1 MKIKNTL
8 AILFFLLSVVPAIS
22 QEKNYY
28 QTDFSKEEFASR
40 RAKIFD
46 AIGDQ
51 SIAVIQGSGG
61 VPGVSVFRQSNSFYY
76 LTGVESPHA
85 YLLINGKN
93 MRSTL
98 YLPHRDLG
106 MESNQGKVL
115 SAEDAELVKELTGI
129 EDVKGIEL
137 LARDLSGSGL
147 IRPPAPTLYT
157 EFSPVESGNDSR
169 DELLAKQIM
178 VASDPWDGSVSREAL
193 FIQKIQSQFPQFEI
207 KDLTPTLDGMRLI
220 KSKREIEIIREA
232 TQIAGLA
239 IIEAMKSTKPG
250 VYEYQL
256 GAAAKYVFTLH
267 GAMGDSYPA
276 IIGGGTNAYMG
287 HYFHKTDK
295 LVDGDLVLMDYAPDY
310 KYYSSDVTRIWPVN
324 GKFNAEQRALYEF
337 IIEYRDALFRYI
349 KPGVTS
355 NEVVDKAAAD
365 MKAYMEGKS
374 FLKPGHLKAV
384 EDGIKFRGHFQHPV
398 GMIVHDVG
406 RVHGVELQP
415 GMIFTIDP
423 MIWIRDERLY
433 IRIEDVALVTEDGV
447 ENMSAFVPTSIEDVE
462 KTIAERGMIEE
473 RPAVKLP
480 LDK

>member
-1 MKIKNTL
+1 MKSKNKLTVL
-8 AILFFLLSVVPAIS
+8 LFLLSIIPALA

-28 QTDFSKEEFASR
+28 QTDFSKEEFAIR

-46 AIGDQ
+46 EIGNQ

-61 VPGVSVFRQSNSFYY
+61 IPGVSVFRQSNSFYY
-76 LTGVESPHA
+76 LTGIESPHA
-85 YLLINGKN
+85 YLLINGKSKT
-93 MRSTL
+93 STL
-98 YLPHRDLG
+98 YLSHRDEG
-106 MESNQGKVL
+106 MERNQGKVL
-115 SAEDAELVKELTGI
+115 SAEDADLVKELTGI
-129 EDVKGIEL
+129 DQVKGIEF

-147 IRPPAPTLYT
+147 IRPPAPSLYT

-178 VASDPWDGSVSREAL
+178 AASDPWDGAASREAD
-193 FIQKIQSQFPQFEI
+193 FIQKLESRFPQFEI
-207 KDLTPTLDGMRLI
+207 KNLSPILDGLRLI
-220 KSKREIEIIREA
+220 KSQREIEIIREA

-239 IIEAMKSTKPG
+239 IIEAMKATRPG

-256 GAAAKYVFTLH
+256 GAAGKYVFSLH

-324 GKFNAEQRALYEF
+324 GKFTDEQRALYDF
-337 IIEYRDALFRYI
+337 IVEYRDALFRYI

-355 NEVVDKAAAD
+355 NEVLDQAAAD
-365 MKAYMEGKS
+365 MRKYMVGKK
-374 FLKPGHLKAV
+374 FVKPAHLKAV
-384 EDGIKFRGHFQHPV
+384 EAGINFRGHFQHPV

-406 RVHGVELQP
+406 QVHGVKLQP
-415 GMIFTIDP
+415 GMVFTIDP
-423 MIWIRDERLY
+423 MIWIHEERLY
-433 IRIEDVALVTEDGV
+433 VRIEDVALVTKDGV
-447 ENMSAFVPTSIEDVE
+447 ENMSAFVPTSIEDIE
-462 KTIAERGMIEE
+462 KTISEKGIIDFL
-473 RPAVKLP
+473 PASELP
-480 LDK
+480 LK

>member
-1 MKIKNTL
+1 MIPV
-8 AILFFLLSVVPAIS
+8 FG
-22 QEKNYY
+22 QEKNYHK
-28 QTDFSKEEFASR
+28 TDFSKEEFDSR
-40 RAKIFD
+40 RAKVFD
-46 AIGDQ
+46 AIGNQ
-51 SIAVIQGSGG
+51 SIAVVQGSGG
-61 VPGVSVFRQSNSFYY
+61 IPGVSVFRQSNSFYY

-85 YLLINGKN
+85 YLLLNGKN
-93 MRSTL
+93 KRTTL
-98 YLPHRDLG
+98 YLPHRDEG
-106 MESNQGKVL
+106 MENNQGKVL

-129 EDVKGIEL
+129 EEVKGIEF
-137 LARDLSGSGL
+137 LARDLSGTGL
-147 IRPPAPTLYT
+147 IRPPAPSLYT

-178 VASDPWDGSVSREAL
+178 TASDPWDGSGSREAA
-193 FIQKIQSQFPQFEI
+193 FIQKLQSRFPQFEI
-207 KDLTPTLDGMRLI
+207 KDLTPILDGMRLI
-220 KSKREIEIIREA
+220 KSEREISIIREA
-232 TQIAGLA
+232 TQIAGLG
-239 IIEAMKSTKPG
+239 IIEAMKSTKPD

-324 GKFNAEQRALYEF
+324 GKFNEEQRALYEF
-337 IIEYRDALFRYI
+337 IVAYRDALFKYI

-355 NEVVDKAAAD
+355 NEVLDQAAAD
-365 MKAYMEGKS
+365 MKEYLLGKA
-374 FLKPGHLKAV
+374 FVKPAHLKAV
-384 EDGIKFRGHFQHPV
+384 QEGIKFRGHFQHPV

-406 RVHGVELQP
+406 RVHGVKLEP

-423 MIWIRDERLY
+423 MIWLREERLY

-447 ENMSAFVPTSIEDVE
+447 ENLSAFVPTSIEEVE
-462 KTIAERGMIEE
+462 KTIAEKGMIEE

>member
-1 MKIKNTL
+1 MKIRDTL
-8 AILFFLLSVVPAIS
+8 AILLLLLGTIPSLA

-40 RAKIFD
+40 RSKIFD
-46 AIGDQ
+46 AIGNQ

-61 VPGVSVFRQSNSFYY
+61 TPGVSVFRQSNSFYY
-76 LTGVESPHA
+76 LTGIESPHA
-85 YLLINGKN
+85 YLLINGKSKS
-93 MRSTL
+93 STL
-98 YLPHRDLG
+98 YLSHRDEG
-106 MESNQGKVL
+106 MERNQGKVL
-115 SAEDAELVKELTGI
+115 SAEDADLVKELTGI
-129 EDVKGIEL
+129 DQVKGIEF

-147 IRPPAPTLYT
+147 IRPPAPSLYT

-169 DELLAKQIM
+169 DELLAKQITA
-178 VASDPWDGSVSREAL
+178 ASDPWDGASSREAD
-193 FIQKIQSQFPQFEI
+193 FIQKLESRFPQFEI
-207 KDLTPTLDGMRLI
+207 KNLSPILDGLRLI
-220 KSKREIEIIREA
+220 KSEREIEIIRKA

-256 GAAAKYVFTLH
+256 GAASKYVFSLH

-324 GKFNAEQRALYEF
+324 GKFTDEQRALYDF
-337 IIEYRDALFRYI
+337 IVEYRDALFRYI

-355 NEVVDKAAAD
+355 NEVLDQAAAD
-365 MKAYMEGKS
+365 MRKYMEGKK
-374 FLKPGHLKAV
+374 FVKPAHLKAV
-384 EDGIKFRGHFQHPV
+384 EAGINFRGHFQHPV

-406 RVHGVELQP
+406 QVHGVKLQP
-415 GMIFTIDP
+415 GMVFTIDP
-423 MIWIRDERLY
+423 MIWIHEERLY
-433 IRIEDVALVTEDGV
+433 VRIEDVALVTEDGV
-447 ENMSAFVPTSIEDVE
+447 ENMSAFVPTSIEDIE
-462 KTIAERGMIEE
+462 KTISEKGIIDFL
-473 RPAVKLP
+473 PATELP
-480 LDK
+480 LK